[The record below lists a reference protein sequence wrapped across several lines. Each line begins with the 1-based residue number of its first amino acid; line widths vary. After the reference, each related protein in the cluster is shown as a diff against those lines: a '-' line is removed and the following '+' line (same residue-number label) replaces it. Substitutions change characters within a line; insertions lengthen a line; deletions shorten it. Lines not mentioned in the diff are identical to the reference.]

1 MSIKFNEDYKLKDE
15 NHYNVI
21 CSKSQIVLC
30 NSMSTD
36 MNHMNRWL
44 NRLEGTNKFTTPF
57 TIDLNG
63 VVYKH
68 YDPMYWSSVIGNEK
82 VDKHLIGITLVNEGY
97 LNYEKNNLVTW
108 IGDIYNRADD
118 VVDKLWRDKKT
129 WAPYTKKQLNSLYK
143 LCEYLSIEFDITM
156 AFVGHNTEL
165 SNPESYDGI
174 LCRSNFSKYY
184 YDVSP
189 AFDFKYFNNKFNKTD
204 NQ

>member
-1 MSIKFNEDYKLKDE
+1 MFTEKPRSLSLISLISFLVILLSSITGATSSMTSGSG
-15 NHYNVI
+15 VI
-21 CSKSQIVLC
+21 IGSSI
-30 NSMSTD
+30 SGITSGS
-36 MNHMNRWL
+36 
-44 NRLEGTNKFTTPF
+44 GT
-57 TIDLNG
+57 I
-63 VVYKH
+63 
-68 YDPMYWSSVIGNEK
+68 
-82 VDKHLIGITLVNEGY
+82 IGITLVNEGY